1 MSPRPPPLDGIL
13 ETVLYARD
21 LPRSTAFYRDVPGLP
36 IVAGDGVRL
45 NALRA
50 GARQLLLLFQA
61 GATGEPVPAP
71 RGGFIPPHAS
81 TGSHHVGFAS
91 RTEDLAA
98 WRAHLEAAGVEILSE
113 AVWDRGGRS
122 LFFHDPDGHLLELVT
137 PGIWP
142 EY

>member
-13 ETVLYARD
+13 ETVLYVRD
-21 LPRSTAFYRDVPGLP
+21 LARSTAFYREVLGLP
-36 IVAGDGVRL
+36 VIAGDGERL

-50 GARQLLLLFQA
+50 GERQLLLLFQT
-61 GATGEPVPAP
+61 GATGEAVPAP
-71 RGGFIPPHAS
+71 QGGVIPPH
-81 TGSHHVGFAS
+81 GSAGPHHVGLTIRA
-91 RTEDLAA
+91 EHLAA
-98 WRAHLEAAGVEILSE
+98 WRAHLGAAGVDVLSE
-113 AVWDRGGRS
+113 AGWERGGRS